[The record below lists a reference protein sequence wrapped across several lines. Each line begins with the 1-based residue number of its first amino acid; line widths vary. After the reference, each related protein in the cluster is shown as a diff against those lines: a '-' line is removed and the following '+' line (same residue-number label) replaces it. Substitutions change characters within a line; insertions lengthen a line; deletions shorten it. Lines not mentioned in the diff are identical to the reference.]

1 VPLLECVPNVSEGRD
16 RAVLDRLAA
25 CVRATPGVR
34 LADIHFDAVHHRSVY
49 TMLGPPAALH
59 AAVLALCEAAIGA
72 IDLTR
77 HAGAHPR
84 IGAVDVVPFVPV
96 GGAPMADA
104 VVAARAAGMAIAARF
119 GLPVLFY
126 GEAATASHR
135 RPLEAVR
142 RGQFEGL
149 AARLTTPEWHPDA
162 GPATPH
168 PTAGAVAVGA
178 RPILVAFNVNL
189 ATRDLAIARTVAR
202 AVRESSGGLPAVK
215 AMGLTLPERGLVQV
229 SMNLT
234 DIARTPPRSAFEA
247 VAREAGRHGIA
258 VAESELV
265 GLAPTAALTADD
277 ARAMRVAGW
286 HSGKILETYLG

>member
-1 VPLLECVPNVSEGRD
+1 
-16 RAVLDRLAA
+16 
-25 CVRATPGVR
+25 
-34 LADIHFDAVHHRSVY
+34 
-49 TMLGPPAALH
+49 
-59 AAVLALCEAAIGA
+59 
-72 IDLTR
+72 
-77 HAGAHPR
+77 
-84 IGAVDVVPFVPV
+84 
-96 GGAPMADA
+96 MADA
-104 VVAARAAGMAIAARF
+104 VAAAHAAGAAIADRF

-126 GEAATASHR
+126 GEAATAPHR

-149 AARLTTPEWHPDA
+149 AERLTTPEWRPDA

-189 ATRDLAIARTVAR
+189 ATRDLAIARAVAR

-215 AMGLTLPERGLVQV
+215 AMGLALPERGLVQV

-234 DIARTPPRSAFEA
+234 DVARTPPRSAFAA
-247 VAREAGRHGIA
+247 VAREAGRHGVA

-265 GLAPTAALTADD
+265 GLAPAATLTADD

-286 HSGKILETYLG
+286 QPRKVLETYLG